1 LASAQF
7 QNPQS
12 GLRRRTV
19 DVRIPA
25 SGGIVTRTKGNLPG
39 LVILHNSFLNEG
51 DNPAEGSLPLIPPV
65 DLYETQDF
73 YVLNAEL
80 QGVESEDVHVEV
92 SGSELSIWGE
102 RKVDPCCSDESYH
115 RLEGIRGRFHRTF
128 SLPEALGDD
137 AGVNA
142 VLKDGVLRV
151 ELTKSSKSKK
161 IPVEGT
167 RAER

>member
-1 LASAQF
+1 M
-7 QNPQS
+7 
-12 GLRRRTV
+12 
-19 DVRIPA
+19 
-25 SGGIVTRTKGNLPG
+25 
-39 LVILHNSFLNEG
+39 VILHNPFLNEG
-51 DNPAEGSLPLIPPV
+51 DNLAEGSLPLIPPV

-80 QGVESEDVHVEV
+80 PGMESEDVHVEV

-128 SLPEALGDD
+128 SLPGALDDD
-137 AGVNA
+137 AAVNA

-151 ELTKSSKSKK
+151 ELTKSSKSRK
-161 IPVEGT
+161 ITVEGM